1 MLRLFA
7 FLMPRSLHEMI
18 GDDGFTR
25 LIGAFYRQIPED
37 DILGPIYPA
46 DDLAGAEQ
54 RLRDF
59 LIFRFGGSKHYIE
72 QRGHPRLRQRHLPF
86 PVDQRARDRWMSL
99 MERALAETQLPAQ
112 AEQMLREFFSD
123 TATFMMNRR

>member
-1 MLRLFA
+1 
-7 FLMPRSLHEMI
+7 MPPSLHEMI

-25 LIGAFYRQIPED
+25 LVSAFYRQIPED

-59 LIFRFGGSKHYIE
+59 LIFRFGGSPRYIE

-86 PVDQRARDRWMSL
+86 PVDQRARDRWVSL

-112 AEQMLREFFSD
+112 AEQMLGEFFSD

>member
-86 PVDQRARDRWMSL
+86 PVDQRARDRWVSL

>member
-1 MLRLFA
+1 MLRLSA

-59 LIFRFGGSKHYIE
+59 LIFRFGGSKRYIE

-86 PVDQRARDRWMSL
+86 PVDQRARDRWVAL

>member
-1 MLRLFA
+1 
-7 FLMPRSLHEMI
+7 MI

-86 PVDQRARDRWMSL
+86 PVDQRARDRWVAL

-112 AEQMLREFFSD
+112 AEQMLREFFTD

>member
-1 MLRLFA
+1 
-7 FLMPRSLHEMI
+7 MPQSLHEMI

-25 LIGAFYRQIPED
+25 LVSAFYRQIPED

-59 LIFRFGGSKHYIE
+59 LIFRFGGSPRYIE
-72 QRGHPRLRQRHLPF
+72 QHGHPRLRQRHLPF

-112 AEQMLREFFSD
+112 AEQMLDKFFSD
-123 TATFMMNRR
+123 TATFLMNRR

>member
-1 MLRLFA
+1 
-7 FLMPRSLHEMI
+7 MPPSLHEMI

-25 LIGAFYRQIPED
+25 LVSAFYRQIPGD
-37 DILGPIYPA
+37 DILAPIYPA

-59 LIFRFGGSKHYIE
+59 LIFRFGGSPRYIE

-86 PVDQRARDRWMSL
+86 PVDQRARDRWVSL
-99 MERALAETQLPAQ
+99 MARALAEIQLPAQ
-112 AEQMLREFFSD
+112 AEQMLGEFFSD

>member
-1 MLRLFA
+1 
-7 FLMPRSLHEMI
+7 MPPSLHEMI

-25 LIGAFYRQIPED
+25 LVSAFYRQIPGD
-37 DILGPIYPA
+37 DILAPIYPA

-59 LIFRFGGSKHYIE
+59 LIFRFGGSPRYIE

-86 PVDQRARDRWMSL
+86 PVDQRARDRWVSL
-99 MERALAETQLPAQ
+99 MARALAETQLPAQ
-112 AEQMLREFFSD
+112 AEQMLGEFFSD

>member
-1 MLRLFA
+1 
-7 FLMPRSLHEMI
+7 MPQSLHEMI

-25 LIGAFYRQIPED
+25 LVSAFYRQIPED

-59 LIFRFGGSKHYIE
+59 LIFRFGGSPRYIE

-86 PVDQRARDRWMSL
+86 PVDQRARDRWMLL
-99 MERALAETQLPAQ
+99 MERALAETRLPAQ
-112 AEQMLREFFSD
+112 AEQMLGEFFSD

>member
-1 MLRLFA
+1 
-7 FLMPRSLHEMI
+7 MPQSLHEMI

-25 LIGAFYRQIPED
+25 LVSAFYRQIPGD

-59 LIFRFGGSKHYIE
+59 LIFRFGGSPRYIE

-86 PVDQRARDRWMSL
+86 PVDQQARDRWISL

-112 AEQMLREFFSD
+112 AGQMLGEFFSD

>member
-1 MLRLFA
+1 
-7 FLMPRSLHEMI
+7 MI

-59 LIFRFGGSKHYIE
+59 LIFRFGGSNYYIE

-86 PVDQRARDRWMSL
+86 PVDQRARDRWVAL